1 MNASEDGTDRPAP
14 PRRTGEGRQ
23 PGDLSPRQIVERIVR
38 VDQAGEYG
46 AIRIYAGQQAVLR
59 RRLPPGNKAR
69 KAVERMAMQEQRH
82 KREFDRLLV
91 ERRVRP
97 TLLQPLWHVAGF
109 ALGAATALMGEKAA
123 MACTVAVEEVIDE
136 HYAKQAALLGDDEK
150 PLRETI
156 EEFRAEELEHRDE
169 ALVQG
174 AEQAPAY
181 PALSAGI
188 KAASR
193 VAIWLSTRF

>member
-1 MNASEDGTDRPAP
+1 M
-14 PRRTGEGRQ
+14 Q
-23 PGDLSPRQIVERIVR
+23 PI
-38 VDQAGEYG
+38 
-46 AIRIYAGQQAVLR
+46 
-59 RRLPPGNKAR
+59 
-69 KAVERMAMQEQRH
+69 
-82 KREFDRLLV
+82 
-91 ERRVRP
+91 
-97 TLLQPLWHVAGF
+97 WHVAGF

-136 HYAKQAALLGDDEK
+136 HYAKQAAQLGDDEK

-174 AEQAPAY
+174 AEQAPGY

-193 VAIWLSTRF
+193 LAIWLSTRF

>member
-1 MNASEDGTDRPAP
+1 MNEPGDDRDQAVP

-97 TLLQPLWHVAGF
+97 TLLQPIWHVAGF

-136 HYAKQAALLGDDEK
+136 HYAKQAAQLGEDEK

-193 VAIWLSTRF
+193 LAIWLSTRF